1 MDDTR
6 PSTGFAGLSRQY
18 AERGDLRRAALAAWA
33 ADVHVL
39 EELLWANGLDQAPE
53 PLQQLAAIG
62 ESIAETVEGLATQ
75 PRGPL
80 TLRAVVEAARQAMV
94 TTFDESVHGLLTERL
109 ADLAHLDE
117 VPAVAAADADD
128 SGAAVQPAGVRLGGR
143 SADELVH
150 ELRVAAA
157 DCSAMATHLAAE
169 GERDAAAR
177 LGDQADAASFEAY
190 LVQAAVSGGD
200 HDLATVDLRWDLA
213 AERSGRTGLV
223 RDDLVAVLGTG
234 EQQQLRTGTEPVR

>member
-1 MDDTR
+1 MDGTH
-6 PSTGFAGLSRQY
+6 PGAGFAGLSRQY

-53 PLQQLAAIG
+53 PLQQLATIG
-62 ESIAETVEGLATQ
+62 DSIAETIEVLATQ

-80 TLRAVVEAARQAMV
+80 ALRAVVEAAREAMV
-94 TTFDESVHGLLTERL
+94 RTFDESVHGLLTERF

-117 VPAVAAADADD
+117 VTAAAAADPD
-128 SGAAVQPAGVRLGGR
+128 AAVRPAGARLGGR

-177 LGDQADAASFEAY
+177 LGDHADAASFEAY

-213 AERSGRTGLV
+213 AERTGRTGLV

-234 EQQQLRTGTEPVR
+234 EQQQLRSGMEPVR